1 MMLTDLMMKKIRDT
15 MLFMSS
21 GQKQIMALG
30 IEAERRRVLGIVKKV
45 HSGKTHSLGARCDW
59 CEVVEEIEKGK

>member
-1 MMLTDLMMKKIRDT
+1 MKKIRDT
-15 MLFMSS
+15 MLFMST

-30 IEAERRRVLGIVKKV
+30 IDAERRRVLEIIKKV
-45 HSGKTHSLGARCDW
+45 HSAKTHSLGAKCDW

>member
-1 MMLTDLMMKKIRDT
+1 
-15 MLFMSS
+15 MLFMSV
-21 GQKQIMALG
+21 GNKHIMG
-30 IEAERRRVLGIVKKV
+30 VGTFHERRRVLDIIKKV